1 MSYEVEN
8 YWGKNMKDLYENE
21 LKNNI
26 ESDLW
31 GSVKPMNNINPQEVM
46 LSSEDEQWGKELH
59 KLYEQ
64 ELHSV
69 RIEGQDL

>member
-8 YWGKNMKDLYENE
+8 YWGNNMKDLYENE
-21 LKNNI
+21 LKDNI

-31 GSVKPMNNINPQEVM
+31 GNLKPINNINPQETE
-46 LSSEDEQWGKELH
+46 LSSEEEQWGKELH

-64 ELHSV
+64 KLHSV
-69 RIEGQDL
+69 RIEG

>member
-8 YWGKNMKDLYENE
+8 YWGNNMKDLYENE

-31 GSVKPMNNINPQEVM
+31 GNLKPMNDTNPQGVV